1 MEKTTPKI
9 YGAMADIM
17 QGIIA
22 IAKDHRN
29 EVQKFNFRGIDDVY
43 NALNPLLKQHRVFM
57 TTKVIDAKR
66 EERASKAGGINIWTV
81 LTIEIT
87 YFADDGS
94 FVTSTTQGEAMDA
107 GDKGSNKAMAAA
119 QKYSLIQTFA
129 IPTKEGMPEID
140 KPSGNPEELEDLK
153 GQIILFTDGEKLK
166 EWANELK
173 EYHKNKE
180 FLAAVN
186 THLKKLGT

>member
-1 MEKTTPKI
+1 MEKQTPKI
-9 YGAMADIM
+9 YKAMADIM
-17 QGIIA
+17 QSISA
-22 IAKDHRN
+22 IAKDQRN
-29 EVQKFNFRGIDDVY
+29 DVQKFNFRGIDDVY

-66 EERASKAGGINIWTV
+66 EERTSKSGGTNIWTV

-94 FVTSTTQGEAMDA
+94 SVTSTTQGEAMDS

-129 IPTKEGMPEID
+129 IPTKEGMPETD
-140 KPSGNPEELEDLK
+140 KSNASIEDLELLK
-153 GQIILFTDGEKLK
+153 EQIVLFTDPDKLK
-166 EWANELK
+166 EWANNLK
-173 EYHKNKE
+173 EFHKNKE
-180 FLAAVN
+180 FITAVN
-186 THLKKLGT
+186 VQLKKLGV

>member
-1 MEKTTPKI
+1 MEKTAPKI

-17 QGIIA
+17 QSITA
-22 IAKDHRN
+22 IAKDQRN
-29 EVQKFNFRGIDDVY
+29 EAQKFNFRGIDDVY

-66 EERASKAGGINIWTV
+66 EERVSKSGGINIWTV

-94 FVTSTTQGEAMDA
+94 FVTSTTQGEAMDSS
-107 GDKGSNKAMAAA
+107 DKGSNKAMAAA

-140 KPSGNPEELEDLK
+140 KSSGNPEELEELK
-153 GQIILFTDGEKLK
+153 GQIILFTDGDKLK

-173 EYHKNKE
+173 DYHKNKE
-180 FLAAVN
+180 FLTAVN
-186 THLKKLGT
+186 TQLKKLGL